1 MSSSISSSEEELEN
15 GKPNQ
20 GEDFPQGSIICDT
33 SGGYH
38 YCLYWLSL
46 ITDPF
51 TGIEEASEGEEEEYE
66 EGKAGRGKTRGQS
79 ERKKTNDN
87 GSHH

>member
-1 MSSSISSSEEELEN
+1 MCSSFSSSEEELES

-20 GEDFPQGSIICDT
+20 GEAFPQGSTICDT

-38 YCLYWLSL
+38 DCLCWLSL

-51 TGIEEASEGEEEEYE
+51 TGIEEASESEEEEYE
-66 EGKAGRGKTRGQS
+66 EDKAGRGKTRGQW
-79 ERKKTNDN
+79 EKEKTW
-87 GSHH
+87 